1 MKKVVVVAGGLSSE
15 KDVSLQTGQG
25 VFDALLSKGY
35 DAHLVKLTD
44 DIALF
49 VETLQQIKPDVVFNA
64 LHGKFGED
72 GNIQGLL
79 NLIGIPYTHSGV
91 LASSVGMNKHYAK
104 KLFSMIG
111 IPVAPEK
118 IVTLSDIKSGEKL
131 PFPYVIK
138 PINEGVYAQ

>member
-25 VFDALLSKGY
+25 VFNALLAKGY
-35 DAHLVKLTD
+35 DAHLVQLTE

-79 NLIGIPYTHSGV
+79 NLMGIPYTHSGV
-91 LASSVGMNKHYAK
+91 LSSSVGMNKHFAK
-104 KLFSMIG
+104 MAFETKG
-111 IPVAPEK
+111 
-118 IVTLSDIKSGEKL
+118 
-131 PFPYVIK
+131 
-138 PINEGVYAQ
+138 